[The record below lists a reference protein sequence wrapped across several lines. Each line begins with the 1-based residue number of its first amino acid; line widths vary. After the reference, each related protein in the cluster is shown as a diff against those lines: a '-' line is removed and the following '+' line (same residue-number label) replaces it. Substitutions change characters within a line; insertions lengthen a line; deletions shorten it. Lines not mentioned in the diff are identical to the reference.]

1 MADQVTDEEIFQLL
15 NLFGVEIDAAK
26 VATLRKVGNT
36 ISAALKANRA
46 RTKVTVE
53 VDGRPVQAT
62 VEPSEQRKQAK
73 R

>member
-15 NLFGVEIDAAK
+15 NLFGVEVDAAK

-36 ISAALKANRA
+36 IASALKANRA

-62 VEPSEQRKQAK
+62 VEPLDK
-73 R
+73 RQTKR

>member
-15 NLFGVEIDAAK
+15 NLFGVEVDAAK

-36 ISAALKANRA
+36 IASALKANRA

-62 VEPSEQRKQAK
+62 VEPSKDK